1 MRELTLSVVDL
12 CSIVHYQWFLQKKG
26 QARKERACEV
36 FYVKCNGMVRGL
48 SDEVGHLCLEKF
60 LPLHNKVCMSPLPL
74 GGFCFCQES
83 IFRAF
88 YDVVDISEH
97 LFLLLSLSRYYG
109 AVFEVKHISEG
120 CNLETLADR
129 SIFTIKVE

>member
-1 MRELTLSVVDL
+1 MFGKVP
-12 CSIVHYQWFLQKKG
+12 
-26 QARKERACEV
+26 A
-36 FYVKCNGMVRGL
+36 
-48 SDEVGHLCLEKF
+48 
-60 LPLHNKVCMSPLPL
+60 LHNKVCMSPLPL
-74 GGFCFCQES
+74 GSFCFCQES